1 MQQSLFL
8 VDASPYIFRAY
19 FSVPSSITTPSG
31 APANAVHGFG
41 AFLLRL
47 LQEEKPTHIA
57 VAFDGSLT
65 TSFRNEIYPDYKAQ
79 RELPPPELEAQ
90 QRGCQQMAR
99 ALGCPSFIDDR
110 YEADDLVATLKD
122 RCANDDGL
130 GCVVVT
136 SDKDLAQLVDERTQ
150 LFDFAKAQRFG
161 PAEVIDK
168 FGVRPEQIVD
178 YLGLAGDAVDNIPGV
193 RGIGAKSAAA
203 LLQAKPS
210 LDALYED
217 LGSVEAL
224 PVRGAKRLRRLL
236 EEQET
241 EARLSRELA
250 TVSTEAPVDV
260 ELAQLAYEGIDSSAL
275 ETLCEEYGFTDLRR
289 RAEELE

>member
-1 MQQSLFL
+1 
-8 VDASPYIFRAY
+8 
-19 FSVPSSITTPSG
+19 
-31 APANAVHGFG
+31 
-41 AFLLRL
+41 
-47 LQEEKPTHIA
+47 
-57 VAFDGSLT
+57 
-65 TSFRNEIYPDYKAQ
+65 
-79 RELPPPELEAQ
+79 
-90 QRGCQQMAR
+90 
-99 ALGCPSFIDDR
+99 
-110 YEADDLVATLKD
+110 
-122 RCANDDGL
+122 
-130 GCVVVT
+130 
-136 SDKDLAQLVDERTQ
+136 
-150 LFDFAKAQRFG
+150 
-161 PAEVIDK
+161 
-168 FGVRPEQIVD
+168 EQIVD